1 MNLGGIS
8 LRIAVCEDELI
19 HQNNLLRIIK
29 DWGTGKEVAINSD
42 TFVTAEDFLCQYDNG
57 KVYDIVFFD
66 IHLKGM
72 DGVKAARKL
81 RERDELILIIFL
93 TSRMEYVLQGYEVNA
108 WRYLL
113 KPVHSGD
120 VNACLNKAYENVEKI
135 RNYFFVKSDNKLYKV
150 PYNSILY
157 MEAFGHYVSI
167 YTKEKD
173 YQIRMSLSQLETR
186 LPKEFYRCHRSYIIN
201 VSYCRA
207 MDEQQI
213 LINDRWIV
221 FSEKKRKDLMALLEN

>member
-1 MNLGGIS
+1 MRVAI
-8 LRIAVCEDELI
+8 CEDELI
-19 HQNNLLRIIK
+19 HQQNLLRIINEWSVGK
-29 DWGTGKEVAINSD
+29 DTNVDID
-42 TFVTAEDFLCQYDNG
+42 TFVTAEEFLYQYDSG
-57 KVYDIVFFD
+57 KAYNIVFFD
-66 IHLKGM
+66 IHLKGI

-120 VNACLNKAYENVEKI
+120 VYASLNKANDVLEKGCE
-135 RNYFFVKSDNKLYKV
+135 YFTVKSDNKLYKV

-157 MEAFGHYVSI
+157 MESFGHYITI
-167 YTKEKD
+167 YTKDKE
-173 YQIRMSLSQLETR
+173 YQIRMSMSQLESR

-201 VSYCRA
+201 TTYCKA
-207 MDEQQI
+207 MEEQQV
-213 LINDRWIV
+213 LISDRWV
-221 FSEKKRKDLMALLEN
+221 ALSEKKRKNLMLLLEK

>member
-1 MNLGGIS
+1 MS
-8 LRIAVCEDELI
+8 LEGVWLQVAICEDELI
-19 HQNNLLRIIK
+19 HQQNLFRIIDEWRTSK
-29 DWGTGKEVAINSD
+29 NIKIDID
-42 TFVTAEDFLCQYDNG
+42 TFVTSEEFLYQYDRG
-57 KVYDIVFFD
+57 KGYDIVFFD

-81 RERDELILIIFL
+81 RERDESIIIIFL

-120 VNACLNKAYENVEKI
+120 VTACLNKAYDVLEKVCE
-135 RNYFFVKSDNKLYKV
+135 YFLVKFENKLYKV

-157 MEAFGHYVSI
+157 MESFGHYISI
-167 YTKEKD
+167 YTKEKV
-173 YQIRMSLSQLETR
+173 YEIRMSLSQLESR

-201 VSYCRA
+201 TTYCKA
-207 MDEQQI
+207 MEEQQV
-213 LINDRWIV
+213 LVNDKWIA
-221 FSEKKRKDLMALLEN
+221 FSEKKRKELMVLLEE